1 MRGPA
6 RAGALIYASNIERLA
21 TFYEQVIGFS
31 RASVSAERIV
41 LNSPDIQII
50 IHAMPPHIAPTV
62 TVQSPPVQR
71 GSPVRLFFT
80 VAGIS
85 AARAVAATLGG
96 EVFAEQWK
104 GPGFTVCNAMDP
116 EGNIFQ
122 VREAA
127 PS

>member
-1 MRGPA
+1 MSGPA
-6 RAGALIYASNIERLA
+6 RAGALMYAGDIDRLA
-21 TFYEQVIGFS
+21 AFYERVIGFS
-31 RASVSAERIV
+31 IANASAERIV
-41 LNSPDIQII
+41 LTSPDMQMI

-80 VAGIS
+80 VPSIA
-85 AARAVAATLGG
+85 AARSVAAALGG
-96 EVFAEQWK
+96 EVFTEQWK

-127 PS
+127 P